1 MEASKIA
8 GHAEVNMT
16 AEYTLVSPERQN
28 ELTRRIQARLAKAAK
43 QAGKQKKAAKKVAP
57 APTTPPAP
65 APAAPGTPEM
75 PLATRLIQ

>member
-1 MEASKIA
+1 MHYVRAIMSRLYYYAE
-8 GHAEVNMT
+8 GHGLWEKGRT
-16 AEYTLVSPERQN
+16 C
-28 ELTRRIQARLAKAAK
+28 RIQARLAKAAK
-43 QAGKQKKAAKKVAP
+43 EVGKQKKAAKKVAP